1 MKKFAKRYKGK
12 GVERTSV
19 AKVMRIRGFCVGV
32 GEKRLFCRR
41 TNGIESK
48 TQVKEKPGRGLREG
62 RRRGKV

>member
-1 MKKFAKRYKGK
+1 M
-12 GVERTSV
+12 ERTSV

-32 GEKRLFCRR
+32 GEKCLFCRR